1 MVNNIDS
8 TMLVQNKMSDD
19 CTVITKVSVKDKIL
33 NKLRPTLDAIPVKFY
48 KNKEDSLFSPSFL
61 PFSSVIE
68 MINDINPDIVHL
80 HWVCHG
86 MINVEDIARINVP
99 IVWTLHDDWVF
110 TGGCHIK
117 WDCDKYQN
125 NCGSCPRLGSINEN
139 DLSRKVF
146 NRKKK
151 AFSKIDQLIIVGVS
165 HWLKDCA
172 KKSALLKDKKIINL
186 PNPLDTGKYKPFD
199 KDKAKELW
207 CLPKNKKLILFGA
220 NSATADIN
228 KGFIELCEALA
239 KIKSTDVEFVVFGSS
254 EPKKSQ
260 DFGVKTHYLGNVHDD
275 VSLITIYSLA
285 DVMVVPSLQEAFGQ
299 TASEAMACGT
309 PVVAFGHTGLLDI
322 IDHKVNGYLAQP
334 INTTDLA
341 NGIDWVLKS
350 DQYDELCI
358 SARNKVVNEFDSKVV
373 AKKYVELYKE
383 ILND

>member
-1 MVNNIDS
+1 
-8 TMLVQNKMSDD
+8 MLVQNKMSDD